1 MEKQTPHTSNPQL
14 ELVNQFIQFTGSN
27 IFLTGR
33 AGTGKTTFLH
43 NIRKNSPKRTVV
55 VAPTGVAA
63 INAGG
68 VTIHSFLQIPFGP
81 YIPTYQRK
89 TQEGEGKNNNVHQF
103 RKDKIRLIRS
113 IDLLIIDEISM
124 VRADLLDAVSD
135 TLQRYRRNRLPF
147 GGIQVLMIGDLQ
159 QLSPVVK
166 SDEWEMLREFYQTPY
181 FFSSK
186 VLQSTPY
193 VSIELEKIYRQVD
206 DTFISLLN
214 KVRNNCLQPDDIA
227 ILNQRYIPDY
237 EPEHGAVIL
246 TTHNHQAREI
256 NDRKMT
262 TLSGKEYSFRA
273 NVEGKFPEHAYPND
287 EILVLKE
294 GAQVMFIKND
304 TSPEKEYYNGKIGT
318 IVDINEES
326 VCVRPKDA
334 DNDIWVQHSEWSNAK
349 YSVDAETKE
358 ITEEVEGMFSQ
369 IPLKLAWAIT
379 VHKSQG
385 LTFDKAI
392 IDAGFAFASGQVYV
406 ALSRCRSLEGLVL
419 WSKINPA
426 SITNDNTVVEH
437 EKTKL
442 PIAELEKQLS
452 NSKNEFRLF
461 VLKQL
466 FDFRTGIGLISRL
479 LNDVTE
485 VKTSFNEETLPF
497 LKNILLQLKDIQDIT
512 EKFSNQLN
520 NIFNSETF
528 NEDLLTERLQAASEF
543 FKSKLANC
551 IESVSAT
558 PAQTDSRDNARDYDS
573 LLANLYGFLE
583 HKLDVLKKIKL
594 PFEVENYFDVKNSF
608 RQSDFKP
615 SSYARTGSKKI
626 SSKNPKLY
634 FLLLEL
640 RNRLC
645 EPENLPIYLVANSKT
660 LLEMADYL
668 PSTDS
673 DLLNIS
679 GFGPAKV
686 AKYGYEFLKII
697 NKYAKENNLET
708 QMPEKAE
715 EKKKE
720 KKEKGESFR
729 VTLQMYRDGKNI
741 AEIAKERNLAESTI
755 GTHISKYVN
764 TGELNI
770 NDFISAEKLEQAT
783 QRIKTS
789 ESFGSVLELLSDILD
804 KTQIGIFLG
813 WRRAQKK

>member
-14 ELVNQFIQFTGSN
+14 DLVNEFIQFTGSN

-385 LTFDKAI
+385 LTFDKAV
-392 IDAGFAFASGQVYV
+392 IDINDAFAHGQVYV
-406 ALSRCRSLEGLVL
+406 ALSRCRSFEGLVL
-419 WSKINPA
+419 RQPVNPRAVITDSQVTSFTEYVHENKPTETALNESKQNYYIELLTEQFDFRLFHTRIKYLRRIVEENLSKLYPEMFQLLSRVVDEVNLRLFEVGWKFGKQLSEMIRQDNSNYTENKLTTDRIQKGA
-426 SITNDNTVVEH
+426 AYFGEQLNQLLSEIEGKLEIDIDNAEIRKSYTNAVTQFEEECRIKKHTLQQTLNGFSIMEYL
-437 EKTKL
+437 KTKSIATIEPEKIKTKKDSKQKTGNKTSTTQSTDIAHPELYETLRLWRKSKTEEFNVPAFTIMHQKTMLEIIRHL
-442 PIAELEKQLS
+442 PKTEKQLLAINGIGKKMVEKYGVEILSIVNEFCLEKQ
-452 NSKNEFRLF
+452 
-461 VLKQL
+461 
-466 FDFRTGIGLISRL
+466 I
-479 LNDVTE
+479 
-485 VKTSFNEETLPF
+485 
-497 LKNILLQLKDIQDIT
+497 
-512 EKFSNQLN
+512 
-520 NIFNSETF
+520 
-528 NEDLLTERLQAASEF
+528 
-543 FKSKLANC
+543 
-551 IESVSAT
+551 
-558 PAQTDSRDNARDYDS
+558 
-573 LLANLYGFLE
+573 
-583 HKLDVLKKIKL
+583 
-594 PFEVENYFDVKNSF
+594 
-608 RQSDFKP
+608 
-615 SSYARTGSKKI
+615 
-626 SSKNPKLY
+626 NP
-634 FLLLEL
+634 
-640 RNRLC
+640 
-645 EPENLPIYLVANSKT
+645 
-660 LLEMADYL
+660 
-668 PSTDS
+668 
-673 DLLNIS
+673 
-679 GFGPAKV
+679 
-686 AKYGYEFLKII
+686 
-697 NKYAKENNLET
+697 
-708 QMPEKAE
+708 
-715 EKKKE
+715 
-720 KKEKGESFR
+720 
-729 VTLQMYRDGKNI
+729 
-741 AEIAKERNLAESTI
+741 
-755 GTHISKYVN
+755 
-764 TGELNI
+764 
-770 NDFISAEKLEQAT
+770 
-783 QRIKTS
+783 
-789 ESFGSVLELLSDILD
+789 
-804 KTQIGIFLG
+804 
-813 WRRAQKK
+813 